1 MICDNEKMTIA
12 IVVTF
17 QPDFSKLRICLE
29 SLLLQV
35 SFIILIKNSHER
47 FDIQNLADSQKI
59 RVIQLD
65 KNYGIAFAQ
74 NRGIEKAVEL
84 GAEWILLSDQDSVFP
99 DDYIQKMLFIA
110 EHTSLQ
116 HIAALAPVFYDEIK
130 NEYAGI
136 MQGKTKKIVPESGH
150 IYKIAHTISSGMVI
164 PVTALQKCGLMR
176 EDFFIDFVDNEWCWR
191 AISCGLNIYC
201 FTDVVIRHRL
211 GDNLKKHFGIKIVR
225 RLPVRF
231 YYIIRNGYYLLHHTK
246 YLHGCD
252 RIRFSLF
259 MKRKVFEALLIFRF
273 KKRRF
278 VFAGIKNGK
287 CGKLIPFEEI

>member
-1 MICDNEKMTIA
+1 MTIA

-17 QPDFSKLRICLE
+17 KPDFSKLRICLE

-35 SFIILIKNSHER
+35 SFIILIKNSPER

-84 GAEWILLSDQDSVFP
+84 GAEWILLSDQDSVFS
-99 DDYIQKMLFIA
+99 DDYIQKMFFIA
-110 EHTSLQ
+110 EHNSLQ

-150 IYKIAHTISSGMVI
+150 IYKVAHTISSGMLI

-191 AISCGLNIYC
+191 AFSCGLNIYC
-201 FTDVVIRHRL
+201 LADVVIHHHL
-211 GDNLKKHFGIKIVR
+211 GDRMEKCLGLNIVYR
-225 RLPVRF
+225 SLFRF
-231 YYIIRNGYYLLHHTK
+231 YYIIRNGYYLLRHTE
-246 YLHGCD
+246 YLKGKD
-252 RIRFSLF
+252 KFLF
-259 MKRKVFEALLIFRF
+259 HLLMYKKIIEVLLLNHFDKTSRLVVRKAVH
-273 KKRRF
+273 
-278 VFAGIKNGK
+278 NGK
-287 CGKLIPFEEI
+287 KGNLIPYEESVK